1 MTFKRSPSV
10 SSGGRSIHLMR
21 GDPDCETFYQ
31 WIHSELT
38 KVTKKW
44 PPKISELKT
53 GRRGNLGE
61 FISYKVAQSSGL
73 HGKIK
78 GYTIAI
84 MGALTPLQ
92 DGAPTGLDTTIIH
105 LDPSGDASK
114 DRLYIMEVK
123 TTGAI
128 DLKYASALVGDYE
141 KLLGKTKFAGSLWE
155 RMNWLQGYLMEAHEF
170 SPAELDR
177 VGDLFQPKAED
188 CIGITLLPTLVHD
201 RKAGDSAALTALDDV
216 AEKIEG
222 LGWRQDCIEAW
233 SIAIT
238 DLTNCFIHLSNNKSS
253 MP

>member
-1 MTFKRSPSV
+1 V
-10 SSGGRSIHLMR
+10 R

-44 PPKISELKT
+44 PPKISEFPT
-53 GRRGNLGE
+53 GRQGNLGE

-73 HGKIK
+73 HGKSK
-78 GYTIAI
+78 GYTVAI

-92 DGAPTGLDTTIIH
+92 DGAPTGLDTTIVY
-105 LDPSGDASK
+105 LDPDGDTSK

-123 TTGAI
+123 TTGA
-128 DLKYASALVGDYE
+128 LKLTYASKLVGDYE
-141 KLLGKTKFAGSLWE
+141 KLLGKTKFAGSLGE
-155 RMNWLQGYLMEAHEF
+155 RMNWLQGYLIEVHEF

-188 CIGITLLPTLVHD
+188 CTGITLLPALVHD
-201 RKAGDSAALTALDDV
+201 RKSGDPAAVTALDDV
-216 AEKIEG
+216 AGKIEN
-222 LGWRQDCIEAW
+222 LGWRKDCIEPW

-238 DLTNCFIHLSNNKSS
+238 ELTKCFVHLSNNEGS